1 MNNYNE
7 AVFDLYSHWMEGG
20 VADRLA
26 WGFAVFEWTIRH
38 ETSVLNHIRMTKTKS
53 QQRDSFE
60 VVILGFDRIEEEGLL
75 RYQDWMLPL
84 WVKFSEALVRAS
96 TRSIVINCLSI
107 GHVEL
112 PRNVLEVLA
121 PVMKVAPMRI
131 SVVCLSLKD
140 LKHANAHRNPTM
152 RVTGSLFF

>member
-26 WGFAVFEWTIRH
+26 WGFALFEWTIRH
-38 ETSVLNHIRMTKTKS
+38 ETSVLIRKTKS

-60 VVILGFDRIEEEGLL
+60 VVILGFDRFEEEPLL

-96 TRSIVINCLSI
+96 ARSIVINCLSI
-107 GHVEL
+107 G
-112 PRNVLEVLA
+112 
-121 PVMKVAPMRI
+121 
-131 SVVCLSLKD
+131 
-140 LKHANAHRNPTM
+140 
-152 RVTGSLFF
+152 